1 MKPQLPS
8 EQLSHIESLI
18 SSQPLTD
25 GVLEALA
32 LTIRIMARLR
42 GPGGCPWDAEQTHE
56 SLLPN
61 LLEETHEVI
70 HAVQSGDISAIRE
83 ELGDLL
89 LQVIFHAQ
97 IASEEGRFDLSDVAR
112 DLTDKLIRRHPH
124 VFGDVKAANSSE
136 AIDSWNRAKRSE
148 GLKTVSLGE
157 IPPGMPALLRARK
170 VVEKAGRVGF
180 EWHHVNDALKKLNE
194 EVGEFQRAIEEGDR
208 EQMQEEL
215 GDVLFVT
222 ACVARYIDKCP
233 EIALTASIDKFMNR
247 FRYIEN
253 KLAEEGLTPEQV
265 TLEKMD
271 GYWDEAKKKE
281 K

>member
-1 MKPQLPS
+1 MEEKQSNSTEVPA
-8 EQLSHIESLI
+8 E
-18 SSQPLTD
+18 T
-25 GVLEALA
+25 LEE
-32 LTIRIMARLR
+32 IGRVIGIMARLR
-42 GPGGCPWDAEQTHE
+42 APGGCPWDAEQTHE

-70 HAVQSGDISAIRE
+70 HAVQSGDISAMRE

-124 VFGDVKAANSSE
+124 VFGDVRADNSRE

-194 EVGEFQRAIEEGDR
+194 EVGEFQRAIEEGNR

-215 GDVLFVT
+215 GDVLFMT

-247 FRYIEN
+247 FSYIEK
-253 KLAEEGLTPEQV
+253 KLAEEGLTSEQA

-271 GYWDEAKKKE
+271 GYWDEAKSMGK
-281 K
+281 